1 MNVDDS
7 ERLARCESPEFK
19 PLALLFAAFALLSA
33 CGGDGRGTA
42 PDPGVQVADA
52 AANCAGLASTNVPA
66 SAIALPTQGATIQS
80 AALQASGTVAGTG
93 EFCKILGSVLST
105 NAADPPINFELNL
118 PSAWNGKALQ
128 MGGGGFDGSVVTG
141 LNVIDNAPATLPTPL
156 ANGYAT
162 FGGDGGHTGAGLDGS
177 FGTNAQAVAN
187 YTGEAVKRTHDAAAF
202 LINAYYKKAPAKSYF
217 AGSSKGG
224 HEGLVAV
231 QRYPADYDGAIVY
244 YPANIHTLAWYR
256 VWDAAFNRPGGYLNP
271 TKQALLKTKVL
282 EACDALDGVADG
294 IVSNPDACRSR
305 FAVNSLRC
313 EGGADGGD
321 TCLSDAQIDTLV
333 TAATPMQCAYPLAFG
348 VTSMGPFPV
357 FNGGD
362 DLSFAFSSLFNPAAV
377 DPTGT
382 STLYYIFNDGV
393 IKNMIDPGSTG
404 ASFDYLA
411 WQPKI
416 QALSAQWD
424 AKDPNIDAFQ
434 KKGGKLL
441 LIQGTT
447 DMLVA
452 PPVTTDYYNS
462 LKARYGDVLKDF
474 ARYYV
479 VPGFGH
485 GTGPFQSKWDSLSAL
500 DSWASN
506 GTAPAN
512 QVTTDGAAATA
523 GRTRPLCEYPLF
535 PKYNGTGDGNSATNF
550 TCSASQ

>member
-1 MNVDDS
+1 MNMFGVKGFVKGEPPVLKS
-7 ERLARCESPEFK
+7 MASSFI
-19 PLALLFAAFALLSA
+19 AAALLSA
-33 CGGDGRGTA
+33 CGGGGDSPA
-42 PDPGVQVADA
+42 SDPGVQVTNA
-52 AANCAGLASTNVPA
+52 ATACPGLATTNVPA
-66 SAIALPTQGATIQS
+66 SAVGLPTQGATIQS
-80 AALQASGTVAGTG
+80 AALQASGAVAGTC
-93 EFCKILGSVLST
+93 EFCKILGSVAST

-118 PSAWNGKALQ
+118 PTTWNGKALQ

-141 LNVIDNAPATLPTPL
+141 LQGVDNSPAALTTPL

-162 FGGDGGHTGAGLDGS
+162 FGGDGGHTGSGLDGS

-202 LINAYYKKAPAKSYF
+202 LINAYYKKAPAKTYF

-224 HEGLVAV
+224 QEGLVAV

-244 YPANIHTLAWYR
+244 YPANIHSLVWYR
-256 VWDAAFNRPGGYLNP
+256 VWDAAFNKPGGYLNP
-271 TKQALLKTKVL
+271 TKQALVKTKVL

-294 IVSNPDACRSR
+294 IVSSPEACRIM

-313 EGGADGGD
+313 AGGTDVGD

-333 TAATPMQCAYPLAFG
+333 TAATPMRYAYPLAFG

-362 DLSFAFSSLFNPAAV
+362 DLYFAYSNLFNPAAV

-393 IKNMIDPGSTG
+393 IRNFIDPGSTG
-404 ASFDYLA
+404 GSFDYLA

-452 PPVTTDYYNS
+452 PAVTTDYYNS
-462 LKARYGDVLKDF
+462 LKSRYADTLKSF
-474 ARYYV
+474 ARYYM

-485 GTGPFQSKWDSLSAL
+485 GTGPFASRWDSLSAL
-500 DSWASN
+500 DAWAN
-506 GTAPAN
+506 GGTAPTNPVA
-512 QVTTDGAAATA
+512 TDGATA

-535 PKYNGTGDGNSATNF
+535 PKYNGTGDANSAASF
-550 TCSASQ
+550 TCSAS